1 LKDQKKGKKEVE
13 PLTFP
18 RKFKSNMLSRVITLV
33 DGYRI
38 LHTGTFGKIDKNVT
52 KGVLGRRFAEK
63 WREIRK
69 VLWKMGTH
77 PDEIPKVRTMTTIR
91 IFTGLL
97 ATFMMIG
104 GSVLMMIILFAS
116 LGRFMLFVGAMV
128 YIAGGSILGLS
139 ILIKRRVAIIMEDY
153 YRDRPDL
160 WRKERDYLRVI
171 VQGLIFAMIRY
182 VRRQKREGLDKA
194 FRKDPD
200 RALKK
205 YKIEL
210 FNMDYKGINIIK
222 KPGRLRKKYIALPE
236 VG

>member
-1 LKDQKKGKKEVE
+1 MKDQKKGKKEAE

-18 RKFKSNMLSRVITLV
+18 RQFKSDMLSRVITLV

-38 LHTGTFGKIDKNVT
+38 LHTGTFGKIDKNVS

-69 VLWKMGTH
+69 VLWKMGTY
-77 PDEIPKVRTMTTIR
+77 PDEIPKVRKLTTIR

-104 GSVLMMIILFAS
+104 GSILMLIIIFAS

-128 YIAGGSILGLS
+128 YIGGGTLLGFS
-139 ILIKRRVAIIMEDY
+139 ILIRRRVAIIMEDY
-153 YRDRPDL
+153 YRERPDL
-160 WRKERDYLRVI
+160 WRKEREYLKDI
-171 VQGLIFAMIRY
+171 VQGLIFAMVRF
-182 VRRQKREGLDKA
+182 VRRQRREGLDKS

-200 RALKK
+200 KAIKK

-222 KPGRLRKKYIALPE
+222 KPGRLKKKFIAVPE
-236 VG
+236 MG

>member
-1 LKDQKKGKKEVE
+1 MKDQRKGKKEAE

-18 RKFKSNMLSRVITLV
+18 RQFKSDMLSKVITLV

-38 LHTGTFGKIDKNVT
+38 LHTGTFAKIDKNVT

-77 PDEIPKVRTMTTIR
+77 PDEIPKVRTLTTIR

-104 GSVLMMIILFAS
+104 GSILMMVIIFAS
-116 LGRFMLFVGAMV
+116 LGRMMLFVGAMV
-128 YIAGGSILGLS
+128 YIAGGTLLGLS
-139 ILIKRRVAIIMEDY
+139 ILIKRRVAVMMEDY

-160 WRKERDYLRVI
+160 WRKEREYLKGI
-171 VQGLIFAMIRY
+171 VQGLIFAMIRF
-182 VRRQKREGLDKA
+182 VRRQKREGLDKS
-194 FRKDPD
+194 FRKNPD
-200 RALKK
+200 GALKK
-205 YKIEL
+205 YKLEL
-210 FNMDYKGINIIK
+210 FNMDYKGISIIK
-222 KPGRLRKKYIALPE
+222 KPGRLRKKFIALPE
-236 VG
+236 IG